1 MNLAILYS
9 CLIVVSLY
17 IFISVSGYLT
27 VVGQPTEDQLRSTFN
42 ILDVDY
48 QGNIWFLISIGS
60 LIVSVFCCAPV
71 GFICQKDIFESL
83 YYKRRMTNSEN
94 IKVTLI
100 TLIGCYLLA
109 IVVPLISDIIT
120 VIGTTTNPLVGF
132 VFPSL
137 FYIKL
142 NPELKAWKKILAIS
156 VMIVASVASLTGFVI
171 WVYDK
176 TQ

>member
-1 MNLAILYS
+1 
-9 CLIVVSLY
+9 
-17 IFISVSGYLT
+17 
-27 VVGQPTEDQLRSTFN
+27 
-42 ILDVDY
+42 
-48 QGNIWFLISIGS
+48 
-60 LIVSVFCCAPV
+60 
-71 GFICQKDIFESL
+71 
-83 YYKRRMTNSEN
+83 MTNSEN